1 MRMSD
6 LKHFDHILPFLQPA
20 EVHHTIPLTA
30 QEVVRMHAKDDV
42 PGAVGASD
50 LQTDRISRSVEP
62 SLSPAASSSFPQPSL
77 ATCSATTASPHDTHL
92 FPFQIRG
99 RVYRYG
105 AKNMYRKMY
114 YISHHKNTNVSSTVE
129 RCHLQH
135 NFNISNHSS
144 SHRRSHIT
152 NLFSPCPKVSGTT
165 PKTYRSWSRK
175 ANSIK
180 GTWYVECDI
189 VSPKELRESMP
200 IQ

>member
-1 MRMSD
+1 MRMNNP
-6 LKHFDHILPFLQPA
+6 KHFYHILPFIQPA
-20 EVHHTIPLTA
+20 DVHHTIPLTA
-30 QEVVRMHAKDDV
+30 QEVVRMHAT
-42 PGAVGASD
+42 PR
-50 LQTDRISRSVEP
+50 TT
-62 SLSPAASSSFPQPSL
+62 SLLLWAPP
-77 ATCSATTASPHDTHL
+77 TCRVTASHVRGSLPYHLLLLLLSRNRVVQPAPLLPHLSHRILHL

-105 AKNMYRKMY
+105 GKNLYRKMY
-114 YISHHKNTNVSSTVE
+114 YISHRKNTNVSSTVE

-175 ANSIK
+175 RIASRAL
-180 GTWYVECDI
+180 GTLNVT
-189 VSPKELRESMP
+189 
-200 IQ
+200 